1 VPHVSRLTGSFV
13 LSSYFISAQSVL
25 KPVGFLSGLVFAF
38 ALKHLIL
45 TFSSSAPNPGEEIHG
60 IFFLLIISYII
71 PDKSK
76 EKGKLNVRT
85 AVQG

>member
-13 LSSYFISAQSVL
+13 LSSSFINSER
-25 KPVGFLSGLVFAF
+25 PETFGFSSGLVFAF